1 MLIAMTNSD
10 QKTSGHSY
18 TMFTELIG
26 NFLKASTEKFLEGVK
41 NVTKIGEDDPRRI
54 VHSIKVGLAL
64 TLVSLFYYLRP
75 MYDGFGQAGMW
86 AILTV
91 VVVFEFTVGTCIY
104 VSMQY

>member
-1 MLIAMTNSD
+1 
-10 QKTSGHSY
+10 
-18 TMFTELIG
+18 MFTELIG